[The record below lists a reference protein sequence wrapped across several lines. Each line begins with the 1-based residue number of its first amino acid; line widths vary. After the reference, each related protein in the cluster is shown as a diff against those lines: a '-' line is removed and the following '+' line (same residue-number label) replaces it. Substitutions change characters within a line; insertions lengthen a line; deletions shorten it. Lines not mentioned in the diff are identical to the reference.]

1 MRFLKTYF
9 FFFFVFSLTSIFS
22 QSLGD
27 FRSVNDGLWTNPA
40 SWEYFNGST
49 WVSPPA
55 NTNYPGDGVVTANDV
70 VIANG
75 TNISLGS
82 NIAGAINSVTIGDET
97 GTAVIETLTITNTS
111 FLNTTNFTIAYDG
124 LLFFSANK
132 TFSLPAGTNFIVE
145 SPNPDGLVLG
155 TDHGLYTQYA
165 SCSASKT
172 IKIGSSEYA
181 TCNGGGGGSS
191 GNETFDQVN
200 NSGGNLTVSPTYTAP
215 PCINQTLNL
224 FANPGGTEHDASTTF
239 SWTVTPPVGAV
250 YMLSGENPTDTPTTT
265 GIYIYEVTAT
275 SGSISNTN
283 SVSVEIISCN
293 KTVITNRRI
302 TYRVKK

>member
-1 MRFLKTYF
+1 MKFLKTYF
-9 FFFFVFSLTSIFS
+9 FFFFVGVISNLSAQTT
-22 QSLGD
+22 GD
-27 FRSVNDGLWTNPA
+27 FRSVNSGNWSDVNN
-40 SWEYFNGST
+40 WEYYNGTSWAT
-49 WVSPPA
+49 PA
-55 NTNYPGDGVVTANDV
+55 PYYPGNGATNDV

-75 TNISLGS
+75 TNISLGT
-82 NIAGAINSVTIGDET
+82 NIAGVINSITIGDET
-97 GTAVIETLTITNTS
+97 GTAVVETLTITNTS

-124 LLFFSANK
+124 LLFFNVNK

-165 SCSASKT
+165 SCNASKT

-215 PCINQTLNL
+215 SCINQTLNL
-224 FANPGGTEHDASTTF
+224 FANPGGTELGDTPINYT
-239 SWTVTPPVGAV
+239 WNVTPP
-250 YMLSGENPTDTPTTT
+250 SGSNYTLPNTENPTDTPTIL
-265 GIYIYEVTAT
+265 GFYNYEVTISNA
-275 SGSISNTN
+275 SGVSNTN
-283 SVSVEIISCN
+283 SVTVEIISCN